1 MLPNCMLR
9 IVGLMNF
16 ECVIRTSEIGWHELY
31 GTERLL
37 PRNISYITTSMVV
50 LVNSSRNLALR
61 LQPE

>member
-16 ECVIRTSEIGWHELY
+16 ECVIRTSGIGWHELS

-37 PRNISYITTSMVV
+37 PRNISYITSLMVV
-50 LVNSSRNLALR
+50 LVDSSRDLALR
-61 LQPE
+61 LQSE